1 MKVNEN
7 IFLKK
12 RAVEGMREKQWDGG
26 KGKISKAGLVSVK
39 RSHYSVKC

>member
-12 RAVEGMREKQWDGG
+12 RAVEGMREKQLDGG
-26 KGKISKAGLVSVK
+26 MGKSAKQV
-39 RSHYSVKC
+39 